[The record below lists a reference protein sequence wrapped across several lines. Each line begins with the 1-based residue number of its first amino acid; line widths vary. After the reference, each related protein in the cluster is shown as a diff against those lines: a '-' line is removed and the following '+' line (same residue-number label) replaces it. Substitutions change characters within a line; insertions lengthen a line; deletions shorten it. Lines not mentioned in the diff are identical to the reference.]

1 MQGSANP
8 GTQALQDKDNLVI
21 HPWEDIAH
29 IGEQTRTIVARA
41 EGIYVTDTDGN
52 RLIDGPGGMWCVNI
66 GHGRREMAQAMA
78 HQAQELCYF
87 SPWSLGTPPA
97 ALLAERLA
105 ERSPGDLNHILF
117 TTGGSTAVDSAL
129 RFVFFYN
136 NVLGRPEKKQIISRI
151 GAYHGST
158 YLSAS
163 CAGKMP
169 EKTNMDMPSGLVHHL
184 PSPKPLSRPPGMS
197 LKAFCEAKVGDLE
210 AKILEVGP
218 ERVAA
223 FIAEPILASG
233 GVIIPPPG
241 YHRKCLEVCRKHDVL
256 YISDEVVTAFGRLG
270 HVFASQAVFDIT
282 PDIITI
288 AKGLTS
294 GYIPLGAMLVSER
307 LIEKVK
313 ATGADS
319 AYFFNGFTYS
329 GHPVAAAAGL
339 KNLEI
344 MEDEGICEH
353 VREIAPYFAERLTS
367 LADLP
372 VVAEVRAIGLMA
384 GVECTLK
391 GLVSGSS
398 GVSSADSDE
407 EADYDFADKIDRHC
421 QRLGLIVRP
430 IYNICVMSPPLIIT
444 REQIDD
450 MVAILRQGIEAAM
463 KETGIG

>member
-1 MQGSANP
+1 MPDSTKLDTRSLRA
-8 GTQALQDKDNLVI
+8 KDNFVI
-21 HPWEDIAH
+21 HPWEDFAH
-29 IGEQTRTIVARA
+29 IGQQSRTIVART

-66 GHGRREMAQAMA
+66 GHGRREMAEAIAKQA
-78 HQAQELCYF
+78 EDLCYF

-97 ALLAERLA
+97 AILAEQIA
-105 ERSPGDLNHILF
+105 ERSPGDLNHVFF

-129 RFVFFYN
+129 RFAFFYN
-136 NVLGRPEKKQIISRI
+136 NALGRPEKKQIISRL

-163 CAGKMP
+163 CSGKMA
-169 EKTNMDMPSGLVHHL
+169 EKTNMDMAPGLVHHL
-184 PSPKPLSRPPGMS
+184 PMPKPLTRPPEMS
-197 LKAFCEAKVGDLE
+197 LEDFCDAKVADLE
-210 AKILEVGP
+210 AKILELGP

-241 YHRKCLEVCRKHDVL
+241 YQRKCLEICRKQDVL
-256 YISDEVVTAFGRLG
+256 YISDEVVSGFGRLG
-270 HVFASQAVFDIT
+270 HIFASEAVFDIT
-282 PDIITI
+282 PDIITV

-294 GYIPLGAMLVSER
+294 GYVPMGAMLVSDR
-307 LIEKVK
+307 LIDELK
-313 ATGADS
+313 ATGADE

-344 MEDEGICEH
+344 MEREGICEH
-353 VREIAPYFAERLTS
+353 VREIAPYFAERLES

-372 VVAEVRAIGLMA
+372 VVSEVRAIGLMA
-384 GVECTLK
+384 GVECNLA
-391 GLVSGSS
+391 GLRPGQH
-398 GVSSADSDE
+398 DE
-407 EADYDFADKIDRHC
+407 MVDLDFAQKIDQHC

-430 IYNICVMSPPLIIT
+430 VYNMCVMSPPLIIT

-450 MVAILRQGIEAAM
+450 LVTILRQGIEAAM
-463 KETGIG
+463 EETSSG

>member
-1 MQGSANP
+1 MHGSNKLDTRSLRA
-8 GTQALQDKDNLVI
+8 KDNLVI
-21 HPWEDIAH
+21 HPWEDFAQ
-29 IGEQTRTIVARA
+29 IGQQSRTIVART

-66 GHGRREMAQAMA
+66 GHGRREMADAIAKQA
-78 HQAQELCYF
+78 EDLCYF

-97 ALLAERLA
+97 AILAERLA
-105 ERSPGDLNHILF
+105 EYAPGDLNHVFF

-163 CAGKMP
+163 CGGKMA
-169 EKTNMDMPSGLVHHL
+169 EKTNMDMPSELVHHL
-184 PSPKPLSRPPGMS
+184 PTPKPLARPPEMS
-197 LKAFCEAKVGDLE
+197 LEAFCEAKVADLE
-210 AKILEVGP
+210 TKIQELGP

-241 YHRKCLEVCRKHDVL
+241 YQRRCQEVCRKHDVL
-256 YISDEVVTAFGRLG
+256 YIADEVVSGFGRLG
-270 HVFASQAVFDIT
+270 HIFASQAVFDIT
-282 PDIITI
+282 PDIITV

-294 GYIPLGAMLVSER
+294 GYVPMGAMLVSDR
-307 LIEKVK
+307 LIDEVK
-313 ATGADS
+313 ATGADE

-339 KNLEI
+339 QNLDI
-344 MEDEGICEH
+344 MERENICEH
-353 VREIAPYFAERLTS
+353 VREIAPYFAERLAS

-372 VVAEVRAIGLMA
+372 VVSEVRAIGLMA
-384 GVECTLK
+384 GVECTLE
-391 GLVSGSS
+391 GLRPDQHDEA
-398 GVSSADSDE
+398 ADLN
-407 EADYDFADKIDRHC
+407 FAQKIDQHC

-444 REQIDD
+444 KEQIDD

-463 KETGIG
+463 EETGLG